1 MQEAQRAE
9 EDGSFPPA
17 VGDEDEA
24 PLGDHCYYTR
34 QGAMLQPALREH
46 DYCGDSGSGALVLRE
61 HDYCQELT
69 SSRPG
74 CGQKGSCPVCRAHAT
89 LRKRKLRKGGAN
101 GKGTR
106 VKQRLGP
113 FFRSLRISH
122 GYFCADCLFAPTVP
136 AVVQPAEA
144 KHSTKDACGAL
155 CLPAEWQ
162 TVILQPQQEADPQG
176 GTPETPRG
184 PAASPEPSSGAA
196 WGGAAQPKVWV
207 RYRARSRRPP
217 GLWWDLA
224 RHELVAPSQASLCNA
239 SDVALCTRNWALC
252 TACLCS
258 VLSRVQRSR
267 PHVSQPAP
275 EHCSPVSSAQGS
287 PPRGLHRRF
296 SESCS
301 EGSGA

>member
-9 EDGSFPPA
+9 EDGSLPPA
-17 VGDEDEA
+17 AGDVDGA
-24 PLGDHCYYTR
+24 PLGDHCYCTR
-34 QGAMLQPALREH
+34 QGAALQPGLREH
-46 DYCGDSGSGALVLRE
+46 DYCGDSGSGALVLRD

-69 SSRPG
+69 SPRQG
-74 CGQKGSCPVCRAHAT
+74 CGHKGTCPVCRAHAT

-113 FFRSLRISH
+113 FFRSLRISR
-122 GYFCADCLFAPTVP
+122 GYFCADCLFAPAVP
-136 AVVQPAEA
+136 AAVRPAEA
-144 KHSTKDACGAL
+144 EHSTKDACGAF

-162 TVILQPQQEADPQG
+162 TVILQPQEEGDALG
-176 GTPETPRG
+176 GTSEAPRG
-184 PAASPEPSSGAA
+184 PAASPEPSAGEV

-207 RYRARSRRPP
+207 RYRARGRRPP
-217 GLWWDLA
+217 RLWWDLA
-224 RHELVAPSQASLCNA
+224 RRELVAPSPASLCNA
-239 SDVALCTRNWALC
+239 CDGALRTRNWALC

-258 VLSRVQRSR
+258 AVCGVQRRR

-275 EHCSPVSSAQGS
+275 EHRSPISSAQRS